1 MLYNYLTPTNKEYTM
16 SSDSQYVKSTKEGY
30 HWNLYTHMPQGRP
43 GYAVAVEGKVEM
55 HNGGAIRS
63 FETVIFQDRQIRH
76 DIPGRMTTKSRNAAL
91 QALWD
96 KMQEAGLIDKAET
109 LKPVA

>member
-1 MLYNYLTPTNKEYTM
+1 M
-16 SSDSQYVKSTKEGY
+16 SRDNQYVKSTKEGY
-30 HWNLYTHMPQGRP
+30 HWYIYTYKPPGRP
-43 GYAVAVEGKVEM
+43 GYAAAVEGKVE
-55 HNGGAIRS
+55 HSDDGSVRL
-63 FETVIFQDRQIRH
+63 FKTVVFQDRQIRH
-76 DIPGRMTTKSRNAAL
+76 DIPGRMTVKSRNAAL

>member
-1 MLYNYLTPTNKEYTM
+1 M
-16 SSDSQYVKSTKEGY
+16 SDSQYIKSTTPGK
-30 HWNLYTHMPQGRP
+30 HWNMYTYKPQGRP
-43 GYAVAVEGKVEM
+43 GYAMAVEGEVEE
-55 HNGGAIRS
+55 HSRGISS
-63 FETVIFQDRQIRH
+63 FTTVIFQDRQIRE
-76 DIPGRMTTKSRNAAL
+76 DIPGRMTVKSRNAAL